1 MTTRKSQRLLNE
13 DTIRRF
19 MKLANT
25 EVLAENFMDR
35 TVPLAEEELEDEEAG
50 LGELP
55 GAEAEPAMDD
65 AAAAPEAGMGAEA
78 EVDEEV
84 VEDIVSAVVS
94 AISDVTGV
102 EASVEAEGGEGAE
115 ALGEPAAEEAPVEE
129 PAAEEEEPA
138 MRNYAANRD
147 DDEELTV
154 EVVDDEEL
162 TEAVLKRVVERLL
175 RQSRK

>member
-13 DTIRRF
+13 DTIRRM

-35 TVPLAEEELEDEEAG
+35 TVPIEEEEAE
-50 LGELP
+50 LGEEP
-55 GAEAEPAMDD
+55 GAEAEPMMGAD
-65 AAAAPEAGMGAEA
+65 AAEPEAGMGAEA

-102 EASVEAEGGEGAE
+102 EASVEAGAEGGEMAMGD
-115 ALGEPAAEEAPVEE
+115 EPAAEEAPMEE
-129 PAAEEEEPA
+129 PAAEDDEAA
-138 MRNYAANRD
+138 MRDYAANRD

-154 EVVDDEEL
+154 EVVDDEDL

>member
-13 DTIRRF
+13 DTIRRM

-35 TVPLAEEELEDEEAG
+35 TVPLEEEEEMGEEEPAAEAGAEEAPMMGDA
-50 LGELP
+50 P
-55 GAEAEPAMDD
+55 AEGGMD
-65 AAAAPEAGMGAEA
+65 AEA

-84 VEDIVSAVVS
+84 VEDIVSAVVN

-102 EASVEAEGGEGAE
+102 EASVEAEGGEMPMGD
-115 ALGEPAAEEAPVEE
+115 EPAADAPAEAPAEE
-129 PAAEEEEPA
+129 PAEEEAA
-138 MRNYAANRD
+138 MRDYAANRD

-175 RQSRK
+175 RQSRR

>member
-13 DTIRRF
+13 DTIRRM

-35 TVPLAEEELEDEEAG
+35 TVPIEEEEEAE
-50 LGELP
+50 LGEEP
-55 GAEAEPAMDD
+55 AAEAEPMMGAD
-65 AAAAPEAGMGAEA
+65 AAEPEAGMGAEA

-102 EASVEAEGGEGAE
+102 EASVEAGAEGGEMAMGD
-115 ALGEPAAEEAPVEE
+115 EPAAEEAPMEE
-129 PAAEEEEPA
+129 PAAEEDEAA
-138 MRNYAANRD
+138 MRDYAANRD

-154 EVVDDEEL
+154 EVVDDEDL

-175 RQSRK
+175 RQRRK

>member
-13 DTIRRF
+13 DTIRRM

-25 EVLAENFMDR
+25 EVLVENFMDR
-35 TVPLAEEELEDEEAG
+35 TVPLEEEELE
-50 LGELP
+50 GE
-55 GAEAEPAMDD
+55 
-65 AAAAPEAGMGAEA
+65 EAGMGEEPAADLGPMPGDDAAEGGMAPEA

-102 EASVEAEGGEGAE
+102 EASVEAEGGEGME
-115 ALGEPAAEEAPVEE
+115 APAAEEPAEAPAEE
-129 PAAEEEEPA
+129 PAADDEEAA
-138 MRNYAANRD
+138 MRDYAANRD

-175 RQSRK
+175 RQNRK